1 MICSCVEHYVGHNT
15 QIDNDDKLDS
25 VNVVLYLP
33 ITQTM
38 YKFGYKHINNIFIPV
53 VY

>member
-1 MICSCVEHYVGHNT
+1 MICLCVEHYVGHNT

-25 VNVVLYLP
+25 VIVVYLP

-53 VY
+53 VF